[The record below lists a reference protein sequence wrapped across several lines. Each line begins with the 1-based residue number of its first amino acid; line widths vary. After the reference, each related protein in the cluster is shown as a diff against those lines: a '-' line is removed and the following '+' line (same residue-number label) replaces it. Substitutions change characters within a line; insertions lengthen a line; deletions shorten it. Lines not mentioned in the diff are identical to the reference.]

1 MKTKNHTLETIAPQ
15 SARHNSQP
23 RALWSTLLLLTPCL
37 LALLALVFAAG
48 CASTKVSNQQQ
59 TFSGVLPK
67 PDHIWVY
74 DFVATGA
81 DVPSDSPLVGES
93 NLDMTPQSD
102 KEIAEGR
109 KLGSQIANQLAQEIR
124 AMGLPG
130 ATAWPGMKPQP
141 NDIILRGY
149 LLTVKQGSAGARVL
163 IGFGAGGSEVR
174 TMVAGFQVQADGQQ
188 RMLGSGTIDAKG
200 NKTPGAALGLATFLA
215 TKNPAGL
222 ILSSGMKVYGE
233 ASGSD
238 TVEGRAKATAK
249 EIGDLLK
256 KRFVEQGWISGQ

>member
-1 MKTKNHTLETIAPQ
+1 MKTKRNSTELCAPQ
-15 SARHNSQP
+15 G
-23 RALWSTLLLLTPCL
+23 ALRNEQTWAFRSKLAFIIPCL
-37 LALLALVFAAG
+37 PALFALALVAG
-48 CASTKVSNQQQ
+48 CASTKVSDQQQ
-59 TFSGVLPK
+59 LYSGALPK

-74 DFVATGA
+74 DFVATGS
-81 DVPSDSPLVGES
+81 DVPADSRLAGEPG
-93 NLDMTPQSD
+93 LDTTPQTD
-102 KEIAEGR
+102 KQIAEGR
-109 KLGSQIANQLAQEIR
+109 KLGSEIANQLAEEIR

-130 ATAWPGMKPQP
+130 ATAWAGTKPQA

-174 TMVAGFQVQADGQQ
+174 TMVEAFQVQADGQQ
-188 RMLGSGTIDAKG
+188 RMLGSGTVDAKG

-222 ILSSGMKVYGE
+222 IISSGMKVYGE

-238 TVEGRAKATAK
+238 TVTGRAKATAK
-249 EIGDLLK
+249 EIGALLK
-256 KRFVEQGWISGQ
+256 KRFVEQGWITQ